1 MKGSSLTLHPEE
13 EQLLRYLDGELP
25 VQASGQVRSHLEAC
39 WQCRAALE
47 ELQNVVSQC
56 VHYRKNVLQRHL
68 PTPPAPWID
77 IYRKFDEIDASV
89 EPVLFQRV
97 LRLLKSPFDTAAK
110 KWAVAAAALLVFF
123 GLFYRYR
130 ETPSVHASE
139 LLRQAV
145 VAANA
150 HPGQPRRIQI
160 RTRDRRLIRPAVA
173 SQRAAF
179 AARDAAAFNSLEA
192 MFERANYSWTDP
204 LSAQS
209 FQAWRNQLPDKRD
222 QVSEENQAY
231 RIETSTDASELRNA
245 TLTLRTADLRP
256 MEERLEFSN
265 QEWVEI
271 TEVADDTTPPVS
283 RSAVESERPAAG
295 NAKPPAPEVS
305 NAVTAPA
312 PSASAAD
319 ELQVVA
325 ALHDVGADL
334 GDPVQVSRSGTEVV
348 VSGVGIAPA
357 RQQEI
362 RNAIGSKPHVAV
374 RFSDSP
380 PDRVP
385 EQPVAPGDSSAG
397 GDVRQ
402 LQSRLAEQL
411 GGRANLEQLAAQVLD
426 SSESLMARAYALR
439 RLAEQ
444 FPVAAERELTASDR
458 QLLQRLR
465 VEHSAALRQ
474 QVTEID
480 RAVQPILATVNPA
493 TVNGDATTTPNNDV
507 PSEPWQAATEDVFQS
522 ARRLDKLVGVMFG
535 AAPSETPAG
544 RIPAQLKT
552 SLAQLRAMLDIYE
565 RSNK

>member
-25 VQASGQVRSHLEAC
+25 AEASGEVRSHLEAC

-56 VHYRKNVLQRHL
+56 VHYKRNVLQHHL
-68 PTPPAPWID
+68 PAPPAPWVD
-77 IYRKFDEIDASV
+77 IYRQFDEIDASV
-89 EPVLFQRV
+89 EPVLFDRV
-97 LRLLKSPFDTAAK
+97 ARLLRSPFDTATK
-110 KWAVAAAALLVFF
+110 KWALAAVALLVLL

-130 ETPSVHASE
+130 QTPSVQAAE

-150 HPGQPRRIQI
+150 HPDTPRRIQI
-160 RTRDRRLIRPAVA
+160 RTRDRRITRAAVA
-173 SQRAAF
+173 AEKTGYGST
-179 AARDAAAFNSLEA
+179 DADALNSLQA
-192 MFERANYSWTDP
+192 MFQRANYSWTDP

-209 FQAWRNQLPDKRD
+209 FQAWRNQLAGKHD
-222 QVSEENQAY
+222 QVIEERQRY
-231 RIETSTDASELRNA
+231 RIETSTDASELRQA
-245 TLTLRTADLRP
+245 SLTLRTADLRP
-256 MEERLEFSN
+256 VEERLEFSN

-271 TEVADDTTPPVS
+271 TEVADD
-283 RSAVESERPAAG
+283 AAPLVLSGSGGDNVHHEGG
-295 NAKPPAPEVS
+295 NPKARANETS

-334 GDPVQVSRSGTEVV
+334 GDPVEVSRSASEIL

-362 RNAIGSKPHVAV
+362 KSALGSKPHVV
-374 RFSDSP
+374 IRFSDSP
-380 PDRVP
+380 PARAQ
-385 EQPVAPGDSSAG
+385 EQPLTPNETPPG

-402 LQSRLAEQL
+402 LQNRLAEQL

-444 FPVAAERELTASDR
+444 FPLAVERELSATDR
-458 QLLQRLR
+458 QLLERLR
-465 VEHSAALRQ
+465 AEHSTALRQ
-474 QVTEID
+474 QATEID
-480 RAVQPILATVNPA
+480 RELQPVLATVK
-493 TVNGDATTTPNNDV
+493 GDASTAPDNGV
-507 PSEPWQAATEDVFQS
+507 PSEPWQAATEDLFQS
-522 ARRLDKLVGVMFG
+522 ARSLDKLLGVMFG
-535 AAPSETPAG
+535 SAPSETPG
-544 RIPAQLKT
+544 GQIPAQLKT
-552 SLAQLRAMLDIYE
+552 RLAQLRARLDIYE